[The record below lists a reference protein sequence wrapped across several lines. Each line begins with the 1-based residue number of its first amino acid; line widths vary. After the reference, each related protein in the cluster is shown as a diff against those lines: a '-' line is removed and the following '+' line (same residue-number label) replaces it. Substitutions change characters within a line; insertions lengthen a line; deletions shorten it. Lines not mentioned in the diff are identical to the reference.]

1 MSAKQLCITFSVL
14 LGLLVAPQFLQ
25 AASGLGQIESFDDE
39 EVEVRVNGEI
49 DYWPAG
55 RLGALP
61 IAILEQ
67 DASNFVRI
75 NTPGDGPVWVSL
87 SYVTT
92 NHQSTLKK
100 NCQSQKLAQLED
112 KKQFGVRGVGE
123 SCEKD

>member
-1 MSAKQLCITFSVL
+1 MSVKQLYVTFSVL
-14 LGLLVAPQFLQ
+14 LGFLAAPQFLQ
-25 AASGLGQIESFDDE
+25 AGSGLGQIESFDDE

-49 DYWPAG
+49 DYWPAA

-61 IAILEQ
+61 IPILKQ
-67 DASNFVRI
+67 DDSNFVRI

-92 NHQSTLKK
+92 NHQAALKK

-123 SCEKD
+123 SCEKE